1 MLTAVFIQ
9 TFTMNG
15 KESNSCTN
23 SNDNEYQL
31 QSAKLPIMTEI
42 PITFDAPTDKD
53 TRVSCEKH
61 PLGVYQLESPF
72 VGTFISPAQRA
83 EKISSST
90 NIETDHPF
98 PIWAITPHYVLG
110 RFNTISSLRIDHV

>member
-1 MLTAVFIQ
+1 MNMLTVFMQ

-15 KESNSCTN
+15 KESNSGTN

-31 QSAKLPIMTEI
+31 QSAKLPTIMTEI

-61 PLGVYQLESPF
+61 PFRVYGSESSDGMF
-72 VGTFISPAQRA
+72 SGIISIVGTFIFPVQPFQRE
-83 EKISSST
+83 EKI
-90 NIETDHPF
+90 IEDHPL
-98 PIWAITPHYVLG
+98 PVWA
-110 RFNTISSLRIDHV
+110 DHTMF